1 MIRRNCKR
9 RIIDAPFLA
18 FLHITITRNTS
29 NPKRVCET
37 ITAGEDC
44 SMGVAFAGN
53 AWISLAKVFGDLK
66 EDIIRRSQ
74 DLRLNVC
81 YLNRRIIGIALIK
94 SRKPQME
101 KI

>member
-1 MIRRNCKR
+1 MRLSLLSCTQLSLEILQTQKGSVR
-9 RIIDAPFLA
+9 PF
-18 FLHITITRNTS
+18 
-29 NPKRVCET
+29 
-37 ITAGEDC
+37 TAGEDC
-44 SMGVAFAGN
+44 SMGVGFAGN

-66 EDIIRRSQ
+66 DDIIRKSQ